1 MYQALYRKYR
11 SKTFDEIVGQDQV
24 INSIKY
30 QVKNSTVSHA
40 YIFSGTRGTGKTSTA
55 KILARAVNCEHPIDG
70 NPCNECETCKSILRG
85 TNLDVVEM
93 DAASNNGVDDIRDLR
108 EKAFYPPSTSK
119 YKVYIID
126 EVHMLSKGAFNAL
139 LKILEEP
146 PKHLIFILATTEIER
161 VPQTILSRT
170 QRYSFKRI
178 SVDTISKNISEII
191 SKEGRS
197 IDEAGIDLIAQ
208 MADGSM
214 RDAVSLLD
222 RVVAVNDK
230 QISYDRIIEV
240 LGVTTE
246 DTLFELATS
255 ILNSDASSI
264 IMSVANLADDGKD
277 MIVLIDGIVSFF
289 RNILIAK
296 NLSDPRKIIRV
307 KDMERYTAIA
317 QAFSNSEILNIIK
330 ILSETKARSR
340 YITNKRTMLE
350 AALLEIVS
358 YRQDDILNRVENIES
373 MLSSANLKD
382 LKPPKRENFDFKL
395 DKKSDNKEVSK
406 ISSEDEIK
414 PSKVKASED
423 SHTDASKNI
432 SNEVSREDYKD
443 NNEAD
448 NADGAVEEFTHETEI
463 EVEVQ
468 GTYTD
473 ENLTEEIENTEEKEE
488 NQENQ
493 EMYYTENELQGIFNR
508 AIQILKERSE
518 RIISGMLVMGRLD
531 SFEDNIATIA
541 FEEQGRSFY
550 QTLNNSE
557 TIEKIESVLKELTND
572 NISVKFVVKSNSDI
586 DSIKNRIGNLFGED
600 SIK

>member
-11 SKTFDEIVGQDQV
+11 SRTFDEVVGQDQV

-93 DAASNNGVDDIRDLR
+93 DAASTNGEDDIRDLR
-108 EKAFYPPSTSK
+108 EKAYYPPSTSK

-170 QRYSFKRI
+170 QRYTFKRI
-178 SVDTISKNISEII
+178 SIDTISKNISEILA
-191 SKEGRS
+191 KEGKT

-222 RVVAVNDK
+222 RVVAINDNN
-230 QISYDRIIEV
+230 ISYDKIIEV

-277 MIVLIDGIVSFF
+277 MMVLIDGIVSFF

-296 NLSDPRKIIRV
+296 NLNDPRKIIRV
-307 KDMERYTAIA
+307 RDMDKYVAIA
-317 QAFSNSEILNIIK
+317 NAFSNSEILNIIK

-350 AALLEIVS
+350 AALLEIVAS
-358 YRQDDILNRVENIES
+358 KQDDILNRVENLER
-373 MLSSANLKD
+373 MLSSGD
-382 LKPPKRENFDFKL
+382 LSGIKAPKREKFEFNFA
-395 DKKSDNKEVSK
+395 KKENTAAVEKPLAKEVV
-406 ISSEDEIK
+406 SEIIDD
-414 PSKVKASED
+414 KV
-423 SHTDASKNI
+423 
-432 SNEVSREDYKD
+432 SNEAKE
-443 NNEAD
+443 N
-448 NADGAVEEFTHETEI
+448 VEK
-463 EVEVQ
+463 
-468 GTYTD
+468 
-473 ENLTEEIENTEEKEE
+473 EIENDIPKDIPEVPVDDQSDMSAIEKSQEDAAETDINAVETEETMETKADID
-488 NQENQ
+488 
-493 EMYYTENELQGIFNR
+493 YSDNELQGIFNR
-508 AIQILKERSE
+508 AISILKERSE

-531 SFEDNIATIA
+531 SFENNVATIA

-550 QTLNNSE
+550 TTLNNHES
-557 TIEKIESVLKELTND
+557 IEKIESVLKELAND
-572 NISVKFVVKSNSDI
+572 NISVKFVVKSNSNV
-586 DSIKNRIGNLFGED
+586 DSIKDRIENLFGKD

>member
-277 MIVLIDGIVSFF
+277 MMVLIDGIVSFF

-296 NLSDPRKIIRV
+296 NLNDPRKIIRV
-307 KDMERYTAIA
+307 KDMDRYIAIA

-358 YRQDDILNRVENIES
+358 YRQDDILNRVENIER
-373 MLSSANLKD
+373 MLSSGNFKD
-382 LKPPKRENFDFKL
+382 LKPSKREYFDFKI

-406 ISSEDEIK
+406 ISSKDDIK
-414 PSKVKASED
+414 PSEVNAFED
-423 SHTDASKNI
+423 SHTDVPENI

-443 NNEAD
+443 NDEAD
-448 NADGAVEEFTHETEI
+448 NADGAVEEFTREAEI

-493 EMYYTENELQGIFNR
+493 EMYYTESELQGIFNR

-531 SFEDNIATIA
+531 SFDDNIATIA

-572 NISVKFVVKSNSDI
+572 NISVKFMVKSNSDI
-586 DSIKNRIGNLFGED
+586 DSIKNRIENLFGED

>member
-11 SKTFDEIVGQDQV
+11 SRTFDEVVGQDQV

-170 QRYSFKRI
+170 QRYTFKRI
-178 SVDTISKNISEII
+178 SIDTISKNISEILA
-191 SKEGRS
+191 KEGKS

-222 RVVAVNDK
+222 RVVAINDNN
-230 QISYDRIIEV
+230 ISYDKIIEV

-277 MIVLIDGIVSFF
+277 MMVLIDGIVSFF

-296 NLSDPRKIIRV
+296 NLNDPRKIIRV
-307 KDMERYTAIA
+307 RDMDRYVAIA
-317 QAFSNSEILNIIK
+317 NAFSNSEILNIIK

-350 AALLEIVS
+350 AALLEIVAS
-358 YRQDDILNRVENIES
+358 KQDDILNRVENLER
-373 MLSSANLKD
+373 MLSSGDLSGLKA
-382 LKPPKRENFDFKL
+382 PKREKFEFDFSKKENPAVVEKPL
-395 DKKSDNKEVSK
+395 AKDVVSEVTDDKV
-406 ISSEDEIK
+406 
-414 PSKVKASED
+414 
-423 SHTDASKNI
+423 
-432 SNEVSREDYKD
+432 SNEAKE
-443 NNEAD
+443 N
-448 NADGAVEEFTHETEI
+448 VEK
-463 EVEVQ
+463 
-468 GTYTD
+468 
-473 ENLTEEIENTEEKEE
+473 EIENDILKDIPEVPVDDQSDASAIEKSQEDAVGTDINAVETEETMET
-488 NQENQ
+488 NPDID
-493 EMYYTENELQGIFNR
+493 YSDNELQGIFNR
-508 AIQILKERSE
+508 AISILKERSE

-531 SFEDNIATIA
+531 SFENNVATIA

-550 QTLNNSE
+550 TTLNNHES
-557 TIEKIESVLKELTND
+557 IEKIESVLKELTND
-572 NISVKFVVKSNSDI
+572 NISVKFVVKSNSNV
-586 DSIKNRIGNLFGED
+586 DSIKDRIENLFGKD

>member
-11 SKTFDEIVGQDQV
+11 SRTFDEVVGQDQV

-170 QRYSFKRI
+170 QRYTFKRI
-178 SVDTISKNISEII
+178 SIDTISKNISEILA
-191 SKEGRS
+191 KEGKS

-222 RVVAVNDK
+222 RVVAINDNN
-230 QISYDRIIEV
+230 ISYDKIIEV

-277 MIVLIDGIVSFF
+277 MMVLIDGIVSFF

-296 NLSDPRKIIRV
+296 NLNDPRKIIRV
-307 KDMERYTAIA
+307 RDMDRYVAIA
-317 QAFSNSEILNIIK
+317 NAFSNSEILNIIK

-350 AALLEIVS
+350 AALLEIVAS
-358 YRQDDILNRVENIES
+358 KQDDILNRVENLER
-373 MLSSANLKD
+373 MLSSGDLSGLKA
-382 LKPPKRENFDFKL
+382 PKREKFEFNFA
-395 DKKSDNKEVSK
+395 KKENPVAVEKPLAKEVVSEIIDNKV
-406 ISSEDEIK
+406 
-414 PSKVKASED
+414 
-423 SHTDASKNI
+423 
-432 SNEVSREDYKD
+432 SNETKE
-443 NNEAD
+443 N
-448 NADGAVEEFTHETEI
+448 VEK
-463 EVEVQ
+463 
-468 GTYTD
+468 
-473 ENLTEEIENTEEKEE
+473 EIENDIPKDIPEVPVDDQSDMSAIEKSQEDAAETDINAVETEETMETKADID
-488 NQENQ
+488 
-493 EMYYTENELQGIFNR
+493 YSDNELQGIFNR
-508 AIQILKERSE
+508 AISILKERSE

-531 SFEDNIATIA
+531 SFENNVATIA

-550 QTLNNSE
+550 TTLNNHES
-557 TIEKIESVLKELTND
+557 IEKIESVLKELTND
-572 NISVKFVVKSNSDI
+572 NISVKFVVKSNSNV
-586 DSIKNRIGNLFGED
+586 DSIKDRIENLFGKD

>member
-11 SKTFDEIVGQDQV
+11 SRTFDEVVGQDQV

-170 QRYSFKRI
+170 QRYTFKRI
-178 SVDTISKNISEII
+178 SIDTISKNISEILA
-191 SKEGRS
+191 KEGKT

-222 RVVAVNDK
+222 RVVAINDNN
-230 QISYDRIIEV
+230 ISYDKIIEV

-277 MIVLIDGIVSFF
+277 MMVLIDGIVSFF

-296 NLSDPRKIIRV
+296 NLNDPRKIIRV
-307 KDMERYTAIA
+307 RDMDRYVAIA
-317 QAFSNSEILNIIK
+317 NAFSNSEILNIIK

-350 AALLEIVS
+350 AALLEIVAS
-358 YRQDDILNRVENIES
+358 KQDDILNRVENLER
-373 MLSSANLKD
+373 MLSSGDLSGLKA
-382 LKPPKRENFDFKL
+382 PKREKFEFNFA
-395 DKKSDNKEVSK
+395 KKENPVAVEKPLAKEVVSEIIDNKV
-406 ISSEDEIK
+406 
-414 PSKVKASED
+414 
-423 SHTDASKNI
+423 
-432 SNEVSREDYKD
+432 SNETKENVEKEIENDIPKDIPEVPVDDQSDMSAIEKSREDAAETD
-443 NNEAD
+443 IN
-448 NADGAVEEFTHETEI
+448 AVE
-463 EVEVQ
+463 
-468 GTYTD
+468 
-473 ENLTEEIENTEEKEE
+473 TEETMETKADID
-488 NQENQ
+488 
-493 EMYYTENELQGIFNR
+493 YSDNELQGIFNR
-508 AIQILKERSE
+508 AISILKERSQ

-531 SFEDNIATIA
+531 SFENNVATIA

-550 QTLNNSE
+550 TTLNNHES
-557 TIEKIESVLKELTND
+557 IEKIESVLKELTND
-572 NISVKFVVKSNSDI
+572 NISVKFVVKSNSNV
-586 DSIKNRIGNLFGED
+586 DSIKDRIENLFGKD

>member
-11 SKTFDEIVGQDQV
+11 SRTFDEVVGQDQV

-70 NPCNECETCKSILRG
+70 NPCNECEACKSILRG

-170 QRYSFKRI
+170 QRYTFKRI
-178 SVDTISKNISEII
+178 SIDTISKNISEILA
-191 SKEGRS
+191 KEGKS

-222 RVVAVNDK
+222 RVVAINDNN
-230 QISYDRIIEV
+230 ISYDKIIEV

-246 DTLFELATS
+246 DALFELATS

-277 MIVLIDGIVSFF
+277 MMVLIDGIVSFF

-296 NLSDPRKIIRV
+296 NLNDPRKIIRV
-307 KDMERYTAIA
+307 RDMDRYVTIA
-317 QAFSNSEILNIIK
+317 NAFSNSEILNIIK

-350 AALLEIVS
+350 AALLEIVAS
-358 YRQDDILNRVENIES
+358 KQDDILNRVENLERI
-373 MLSSANLKD
+373 LSSGDLSGLKA
-382 LKPPKRENFDFKL
+382 PKKEKFDFNFS
-395 DKKSDNKEVSK
+395 KKENPAAVEKNLAKEVVSAG
-406 ISSEDEIK
+406 ID
-414 PSKVKASED
+414 D
-423 SHTDASKNI
+423 NL
-432 SNEVSREDYKD
+432 SNEVKDDSEKEIKKEIKNDIPKDIPEVPVDDQSDMSAIEKSQEDSVETD
-443 NNEAD
+443 IN
-448 NADGAVEEFTHETEI
+448 AVE
-463 EVEVQ
+463 
-468 GTYTD
+468 
-473 ENLTEEIENTEEKEE
+473 TEETMETKEDID
-488 NQENQ
+488 
-493 EMYYTENELQGIFNR
+493 YSDNELQGIFNR
-508 AIQILKERSE
+508 AISILKERSE

-531 SFEDNIATIA
+531 SFENNVATIA

-550 QTLNNSE
+550 TTLNNHES
-557 TIEKIESVLKELTND
+557 IEKIESVLKELTND
-572 NISVKFVVKSNSDI
+572 NISVKFVVKSNSDV
-586 DSIKNRIGNLFGED
+586 DSIKDRIENLFGKD

>member
-11 SKTFDEIVGQDQV
+11 SRTFDEVVGQDQV

-170 QRYSFKRI
+170 QRYTFKRI
-178 SVDTISKNISEII
+178 SIDTISKNISEILA
-191 SKEGRS
+191 KEGKS

-222 RVVAVNDK
+222 RVVAINDNN
-230 QISYDRIIEV
+230 ISYDKIIEV

-264 IMSVANLADDGKD
+264 IMSVANLTDDGKD
-277 MIVLIDGIVSFF
+277 MMVLIDGIVSFF

-296 NLSDPRKIIRV
+296 NLNDPRKIIRV
-307 KDMERYTAIA
+307 RDMDRYVAIA
-317 QAFSNSEILNIIK
+317 NAFSNSEILNIIK

-350 AALLEIVS
+350 AALLEIVAS
-358 YRQDDILNRVENIES
+358 KQDDFLNRVENLER
-373 MLSSANLKD
+373 MLSSGDLSGLKA
-382 LKPPKRENFDFKL
+382 PKREKFEFNFS
-395 DKKSDNKEVSK
+395 KKENPATVEKPLAKEVVSEIIDNKVSNDTK
-406 ISSEDEIK
+406 E
-414 PSKVKASED
+414 
-423 SHTDASKNI
+423 N
-432 SNEVSREDYKD
+432 
-443 NNEAD
+443 
-448 NADGAVEEFTHETEI
+448 VEK
-463 EVEVQ
+463 
-468 GTYTD
+468 
-473 ENLTEEIENTEEKEE
+473 EIENDITKDIPEVPVDDQSDMNTIEKSQEDVVETDLNVVETEETMETKADID
-488 NQENQ
+488 
-493 EMYYTENELQGIFNR
+493 YSDNELQGIFNR
-508 AIQILKERSE
+508 AISILKERSE

-531 SFEDNIATIA
+531 SFENNVATIA

-550 QTLNNSE
+550 TTLNNHES
-557 TIEKIESVLKELTND
+557 IEKIESVLKELTND
-572 NISVKFVVKSNSDI
+572 NISVKFVVKSNSNV
-586 DSIKNRIGNLFGED
+586 DSIKDRIENLFGKD

>member
-11 SKTFDEIVGQDQV
+11 SRTFDEVVGQDQV

-170 QRYSFKRI
+170 QRYTFKRI
-178 SVDTISKNISEII
+178 SIDTISKNISEILA
-191 SKEGRS
+191 KEGKT

-222 RVVAVNDK
+222 RVVAINDNN
-230 QISYDRIIEV
+230 ISYDKIIEV

-277 MIVLIDGIVSFF
+277 MMVLIDGIVSFF

-296 NLSDPRKIIRV
+296 NLNDPRKIIRV
-307 KDMERYTAIA
+307 RDMDRYVAIA
-317 QAFSNSEILNIIK
+317 NAFSNSEILNIIK

-350 AALLEIVS
+350 AALLEIVAS
-358 YRQDDILNRVENIES
+358 KQDDILNRVENLER
-373 MLSSANLKD
+373 MLSSGD
-382 LKPPKRENFDFKL
+382 LSGIKAPKREKFEFNFA
-395 DKKSDNKEVSK
+395 KKENPTAVEKPLAKEVVSEIIDNKVSNDTK
-406 ISSEDEIK
+406 E
-414 PSKVKASED
+414 
-423 SHTDASKNI
+423 N
-432 SNEVSREDYKD
+432 
-443 NNEAD
+443 
-448 NADGAVEEFTHETEI
+448 VEK
-463 EVEVQ
+463 
-468 GTYTD
+468 
-473 ENLTEEIENTEEKEE
+473 EIENDIPKDIPEVPVDDQSDMSAIEKSQEDAAETDINAVETEETMETKADID
-488 NQENQ
+488 
-493 EMYYTENELQGIFNR
+493 YSDNELQGIFNR
-508 AIQILKERSE
+508 AISILKERSE

-531 SFEDNIATIA
+531 SFENNVATIA

-550 QTLNNSE
+550 TTLNNHES
-557 TIEKIESVLKELTND
+557 IEKIESVLKELTND
-572 NISVKFVVKSNSDI
+572 NISVKFVVKSNSNV
-586 DSIKNRIGNLFGED
+586 DSIKDRIENLFGKD

>member
-11 SKTFDEIVGQDQV
+11 SRTFDEVVGQDQV

-170 QRYSFKRI
+170 QRYTFKRI
-178 SVDTISKNISEII
+178 SIDTISKNISEILA
-191 SKEGRS
+191 KEGKS

-222 RVVAVNDK
+222 RVVAINDNN
-230 QISYDRIIEV
+230 ISYDKIIEV

-277 MIVLIDGIVSFF
+277 MMVLIDGIVSFF

-296 NLSDPRKIIRV
+296 NLNDPRKIIRV
-307 KDMERYTAIA
+307 RDMDRYVAIA
-317 QAFSNSEILNIIK
+317 NAFSNSEILNIIK

-350 AALLEIVS
+350 AALLEIVAS
-358 YRQDDILNRVENIES
+358 KQDDILNRVENLER
-373 MLSSANLKD
+373 MLSSGDLSGLKA
-382 LKPPKRENFDFKL
+382 PKREKFEYNFS
-395 DKKSDNKEVSK
+395 KKENPAAVEKPLAKEVV
-406 ISSEDEIK
+406 SEIIDD
-414 PSKVKASED
+414 KV
-423 SHTDASKNI
+423 
-432 SNEVSREDYKD
+432 SNEAKE
-443 NNEAD
+443 N
-448 NADGAVEEFTHETEI
+448 VEK
-463 EVEVQ
+463 
-468 GTYTD
+468 
-473 ENLTEEIENTEEKEE
+473 EIENDIPKDIPEVPVDDQSDMNTIKKSQEDAVETDINAVETEETVETKADID
-488 NQENQ
+488 
-493 EMYYTENELQGIFNR
+493 YSDNELQGIFNR
-508 AIQILKERSE
+508 AISILKERSE

-531 SFEDNIATIA
+531 SFENNVATIA

-550 QTLNNSE
+550 TTLNNHES
-557 TIEKIESVLKELTND
+557 IEKIESVLKELTND
-572 NISVKFVVKSNSDI
+572 NISVKFVVKSNSNV
-586 DSIKNRIGNLFGED
+586 DSIKDRIENLFGKD

>member
-11 SKTFDEIVGQDQV
+11 SRTFDEVVGQDQV

-108 EKAFYPPSTSK
+108 EKAYYPPSTSK

-170 QRYSFKRI
+170 QRYTFKRI
-178 SVDTISKNISEII
+178 SIDTISKNISEILA
-191 SKEGRS
+191 KEGKT

-222 RVVAVNDK
+222 RVVAINDNT
-230 QISYDRIIEV
+230 ISYDKIIEV

-277 MIVLIDGIVSFF
+277 MMVLIDGIVSFF

-296 NLSDPRKIIRV
+296 NLNDPRKIIRV
-307 KDMERYTAIA
+307 RDMDRYVAIA
-317 QAFSNSEILNIIK
+317 NAFSNSEILNIIK

-350 AALLEIVS
+350 AALLEIVAS
-358 YRQDDILNRVENIES
+358 KQDDILNRVENLER
-373 MLSSANLKD
+373 MLSSGDLSGLKA
-382 LKPPKRENFDFKL
+382 PKREKFKFNFAEKENPATVEKPL
-395 DKKSDNKEVSK
+395 AKEVV
-406 ISSEDEIK
+406 SEIIDD
-414 PSKVKASED
+414 KV
-423 SHTDASKNI
+423 
-432 SNEVSREDYKD
+432 SNEAKD
-443 NNEAD
+443 D
-448 NADGAVEEFTHETEI
+448 VKK
-463 EVEVQ
+463 
-468 GTYTD
+468 
-473 ENLTEEIENTEEKEE
+473 EIENDIPKDIPEVPLDDQSDMSAIEKSQEDAAETDINAVETEETMETKADID
-488 NQENQ
+488 
-493 EMYYTENELQGIFNR
+493 YSDNELQGIFNR
-508 AIQILKERSE
+508 AISILKERSE

-531 SFEDNIATIA
+531 SFENNVATIA

-550 QTLNNSE
+550 TTLNNHES
-557 TIEKIESVLKELTND
+557 IEKIESVLKELTND
-572 NISVKFVVKSNSDI
+572 NISVKFVVKSNSNV
-586 DSIKNRIGNLFGED
+586 DSIKDRIENLFGKD

>member
-178 SVDTISKNISEII
+178 SVDTISKNISEIL

-277 MIVLIDGIVSFF
+277 MMVLIDGIVSFF

-317 QAFSNSEILNIIK
+317 KAFSNSEILNIIK

-350 AALLEIVS
+350 AALLEIVA
-358 YRQDDILNRVENIES
+358 YRQDDILNRVENIER
-373 MLSSANLKD
+373 MLSSGNFKD
-382 LKPPKRENFDFKL
+382 LKPPKRENFDFKI
-395 DKKSDNKEVSK
+395 DKKSDNKEVFKNSSK
-406 ISSEDEIK
+406 DDIK

-423 SHTDASKNI
+423 SHTDASENI

-443 NNEAD
+443 NNGAD
-448 NADGAVEEFTHETEI
+448 NADGAVEEFTREAEI

-468 GTYTD
+468 GIETD
-473 ENLTEEIENTEEKEE
+473 ENSTNGIENKEEIEE
-488 NQENQ
+488 NQEID
-493 EMYYTENELQGIFNR
+493 YTESELQGIFNR

-586 DSIKNRIGNLFGED
+586 DSIKDRIGNLFGKD

>member
-11 SKTFDEIVGQDQV
+11 SRTFDEVVGQDQV

-170 QRYSFKRI
+170 QRYTFKRI
-178 SVDTISKNISEII
+178 SIDTISKNISEILA
-191 SKEGRS
+191 KEGKS

-222 RVVAVNDK
+222 RVVAINDNN
-230 QISYDRIIEV
+230 ISYDKIIEV

-277 MIVLIDGIVSFF
+277 MMVLIDGIVSFF

-296 NLSDPRKIIRV
+296 NLNDPRKIIRV
-307 KDMERYTAIA
+307 RDMDRYVAIA
-317 QAFSNSEILNIIK
+317 NAFSNSEILNIIK

-350 AALLEIVS
+350 AALLEIVAS
-358 YRQDDILNRVENIES
+358 RQDDILNRVENLER
-373 MLSSANLKD
+373 MLSSGDFSGLKAH
-382 LKPPKRENFDFKL
+382 KREKYEFNFSKNENPATVEKPL
-395 DKKSDNKEVSK
+395 AKEVV
-406 ISSEDEIK
+406 SEIIDD
-414 PSKVKASED
+414 KV
-423 SHTDASKNI
+423 
-432 SNEVSREDYKD
+432 SNETKE
-443 NNEAD
+443 N
-448 NADGAVEEFTHETEI
+448 VEK
-463 EVEVQ
+463 
-468 GTYTD
+468 
-473 ENLTEEIENTEEKEE
+473 EIENDIPKDIPEVPADDQSDMSAIEKSQEDAVEASVLAEADGIGNEETEETKRDID
-488 NQENQ
+488 
-493 EMYYTENELQGIFNR
+493 YSDNELQGIFNR
-508 AIQILKERSE
+508 AISILKERSE

-531 SFEDNIATIA
+531 SFENNVATIA

-550 QTLNNSE
+550 TTLNNHES
-557 TIEKIESVLKELTND
+557 IEKIESVLKELTND
-572 NISVKFVVKSNSDI
+572 NISVKFVVKSNSNV
-586 DSIKNRIGNLFGED
+586 DSIKDRIENLFGKD

>member
-11 SKTFDEIVGQDQV
+11 SRTFDEVVGQDQV

-170 QRYSFKRI
+170 QRYTFKRI
-178 SVDTISKNISEII
+178 SIDTISKNISGILA
-191 SKEGRS
+191 KEGKS

-222 RVVAVNDK
+222 RVVAIKDNN
-230 QISYDRIIEV
+230 ISYDKIIEV

-277 MIVLIDGIVSFF
+277 MMVLIDGIVSFF

-296 NLSDPRKIIRV
+296 NLNDPRKIIRV
-307 KDMERYTAIA
+307 RDMDRYVAIA
-317 QAFSNSEILNIIK
+317 NAFSNSEILNIIK

-350 AALLEIVS
+350 AALLEIVAS
-358 YRQDDILNRVENIES
+358 KQDDILNRVENLER
-373 MLSSANLKD
+373 MLSSGDLSGLKA
-382 LKPPKRENFDFKL
+382 PKREKFEFNFA
-395 DKKSDNKEVSK
+395 KKENPVAVEKPLAKEVV
-406 ISSEDEIK
+406 SEVTDD
-414 PSKVKASED
+414 KV
-423 SHTDASKNI
+423 
-432 SNEVSREDYKD
+432 SNEAKE
-443 NNEAD
+443 N
-448 NADGAVEEFTHETEI
+448 VEK
-463 EVEVQ
+463 
-468 GTYTD
+468 
-473 ENLTEEIENTEEKEE
+473 EIENDITKDIPEVPVDDQSDMSAIEKS
-488 NQENQ
+488 QEDAVETDLNVV
-493 EMYYTENELQGIFNR
+493 ETGETMETKADIDYSDNELQGIFNR
-508 AIQILKERSE
+508 AISILKERSE

-531 SFEDNIATIA
+531 SFENNVATIA

-550 QTLNNSE
+550 TTLNNHES
-557 TIEKIESVLKELTND
+557 IEKIESVLKELTND
-572 NISVKFVVKSNSDI
+572 NISVKFVVKSNSNV
-586 DSIKNRIGNLFGED
+586 DSIKDRIENLFGKD

>member
-11 SKTFDEIVGQDQV
+11 SRTFDEVVGQDQV

-170 QRYSFKRI
+170 QRYTFKRI
-178 SVDTISKNISEII
+178 SIDTISKNISEILA
-191 SKEGRS
+191 KEGKS

-222 RVVAVNDK
+222 RVVAINDNN
-230 QISYDRIIEV
+230 ISYDKIIEV

-277 MIVLIDGIVSFF
+277 MMVLIDGIVSFF

-296 NLSDPRKIIRV
+296 NLNDPRKIIRV
-307 KDMERYTAIA
+307 RDMDRYVAIA
-317 QAFSNSEILNIIK
+317 NAFSNSEILNIIK

-350 AALLEIVS
+350 AALLEIVAS
-358 YRQDDILNRVENIES
+358 KQDDILNRVENLER
-373 MLSSANLKD
+373 MLSSGDLSGLKA
-382 LKPPKRENFDFKL
+382 PKREKFEFNFA
-395 DKKSDNKEVSK
+395 KKENPVAVEKPLAKEVVSEIIDNKV
-406 ISSEDEIK
+406 
-414 PSKVKASED
+414 
-423 SHTDASKNI
+423 
-432 SNEVSREDYKD
+432 SNETKE
-443 NNEAD
+443 N
-448 NADGAVEEFTHETEI
+448 VEK
-463 EVEVQ
+463 
-468 GTYTD
+468 
-473 ENLTEEIENTEEKEE
+473 EIENDIPKDIPEVPVDDQSDMSAIEKSQEDAAETDINAVETEETMETKADID
-488 NQENQ
+488 
-493 EMYYTENELQGIFNR
+493 YSDNELQGIFNR
-508 AIQILKERSE
+508 AISILKERSE

-531 SFEDNIATIA
+531 SFENNVATIA

-550 QTLNNSE
+550 TTLNNHES
-557 TIEKIESVLKELTND
+557 IEKIESVLKELTND
-572 NISVKFVVKSNSDI
+572 NISVKFVVKSNSNVDAI
-586 DSIKNRIGNLFGED
+586 KDRIENLFGKDSIK
-600 SIK
+600 

>member
-11 SKTFDEIVGQDQV
+11 SRTFDEVVGQDQV

-170 QRYSFKRI
+170 QRYTFKRI
-178 SVDTISKNISEII
+178 SIDTISKNISEILA
-191 SKEGRS
+191 KEGKT

-222 RVVAVNDK
+222 RVVAINDNN
-230 QISYDRIIEV
+230 ISYDKIIEV

-277 MIVLIDGIVSFF
+277 MMVLIDGIVSFF

-296 NLSDPRKIIRV
+296 NLNDPRKIIRV
-307 KDMERYTAIA
+307 RDMDRYVAIA
-317 QAFSNSEILNIIK
+317 NAFSNSEILNIIK

-350 AALLEIVS
+350 AALLEIVAS
-358 YRQDDILNRVENIES
+358 KQDDILNRVENLER
-373 MLSSANLKD
+373 MLSSGDFSGLKA
-382 LKPPKRENFDFKL
+382 PKREKFEFNFAKRENPAVVEKPL
-395 DKKSDNKEVSK
+395 AKEVVSADVDDK
-406 ISSEDEIK
+406 ISKE
-414 PSKVKASED
+414 VK
-423 SHTDASKNI
+423 
-432 SNEVSREDYKD
+432 
-443 NNEAD
+443 
-448 NADGAVEEFTHETEI
+448 I
-463 EVEVQ
+463 EVEK
-468 GTYTD
+468 
-473 ENLTEEIENTEEKEE
+473 EIENNIPKDIPEAFVDDQSDMNTIEKSQEDEVETEETMETKADID
-488 NQENQ
+488 
-493 EMYYTENELQGIFNR
+493 YSDNELQGIFNR
-508 AIQILKERSE
+508 AISILKERSE

-531 SFEDNIATIA
+531 SFENNVATIA

-550 QTLNNSE
+550 TTLNNHES
-557 TIEKIESVLKELTND
+557 IEKIESVLKELTND
-572 NISVKFVVKSNSDI
+572 NISVKFVVKSNSNV
-586 DSIKNRIGNLFGED
+586 DSIKDRIENLFGKD

>member
-178 SVDTISKNISEII
+178 SIDTISKNISEIL

-197 IDEAGIDLIAQ
+197 IDEAGIDLITQ

-222 RVVAVNDK
+222 RVVAVNEK
-230 QISYDRIIEV
+230 EISYDRIIEV

-277 MIVLIDGIVSFF
+277 MMVLIDGIVSFF

-307 KDMERYTAIA
+307 KDMERYTTISK
-317 QAFSNSEILNIIK
+317 AFSNSEILNIIK

-358 YRQDDILNRVENIES
+358 YRQDDILNRVENIER
-373 MLSSANLKD
+373 MLSSGNFKD
-382 LKPPKRENFDFKL
+382 LKPLKREYFDFKI

-406 ISSEDEIK
+406 ISSKDDIK
-414 PSKVKASED
+414 PSEVNAFED
-423 SHTDASKNI
+423 SHTDVSENI

-448 NADGAVEEFTHETEI
+448 NADGAVEEFTREAEN

-468 GTYTD
+468 GIETD
-473 ENLTEEIENTEEKEE
+473 ENSTNGIENKEEIEE
-488 NQENQ
+488 NQEID
-493 EMYYTENELQGIFNR
+493 YTESELQGIFNR

-531 SFEDNIATIA
+531 SFDDNIATIA

-572 NISVKFVVKSNSDI
+572 NISVKFMVKSNSDI
-586 DSIKNRIGNLFGED
+586 DSIKDRIGNLFGED

>member
-11 SKTFDEIVGQDQV
+11 SRTFDEVVGQDQV

-108 EKAFYPPSTSK
+108 EKAYYPPSTSK

-170 QRYSFKRI
+170 QRYTFKRI
-178 SVDTISKNISEII
+178 SIDTISKNISEILA
-191 SKEGRS
+191 KEGKS

-222 RVVAVNDK
+222 RVVAINDNN
-230 QISYDRIIEV
+230 ISYDKIIEV

-277 MIVLIDGIVSFF
+277 MMVLIDGIVSFF

-296 NLSDPRKIIRV
+296 NLNDPRKIIRV
-307 KDMERYTAIA
+307 RDMDRYVAIA
-317 QAFSNSEILNIIK
+317 NAFSNSEILNIIK

-350 AALLEIVS
+350 AALLEIVAS
-358 YRQDDILNRVENIES
+358 KQDDILNRVENLER
-373 MLSSANLKD
+373 MLSSGD
-382 LKPPKRENFDFKL
+382 LSGIKAPKREKFEFNFSKKENLAAVEKPLANEVISEVTD
-395 DKKSDNKEVSK
+395 DKV
-406 ISSEDEIK
+406 
-414 PSKVKASED
+414 
-423 SHTDASKNI
+423 
-432 SNEVSREDYKD
+432 SNEAKE
-443 NNEAD
+443 N
-448 NADGAVEEFTHETEI
+448 VEK
-463 EVEVQ
+463 
-468 GTYTD
+468 
-473 ENLTEEIENTEEKEE
+473 EIENDITKDIPEVPVDDQSDMNTIEKSQEDAVETDLNVVETEETMETKADID
-488 NQENQ
+488 
-493 EMYYTENELQGIFNR
+493 YSDNELQGIFNR
-508 AIQILKERSE
+508 AISILKERSE

-531 SFEDNIATIA
+531 SFENNVATIA

-550 QTLNNSE
+550 TTLNNHES
-557 TIEKIESVLKELTND
+557 IEKIESVLKELTND
-572 NISVKFVVKSNSDI
+572 NISVKFVVKSNSNV
-586 DSIKNRIGNLFGED
+586 DSIKDRIENLFGKD

>member
-55 KILARAVNCEHPIDG
+55 KILARAVNCEHPVDG

-277 MIVLIDGIVSFF
+277 MMVLIDGIVSFF

-317 QAFSNSEILNIIK
+317 KAFSNSEILNIIK

-350 AALLEIVS
+350 AALLEIVA
-358 YRQDDILNRVENIES
+358 YRQDDILNRVENIER
-373 MLSSANLKD
+373 MLSSGNFKD
-382 LKPPKRENFDFKL
+382 LKPPKREYFDFKI

-406 ISSEDEIK
+406 ISSKDEIK

-423 SHTDASKNI
+423 SHTDASETT
-432 SNEVSREDYKD
+432 SNEVTRDDYKD

-448 NADGAVEEFTHETEI
+448 NVDGAVENFDNEVEI
-463 EVEVQ
+463 EAEAQ
-468 GTYTD
+468 GIDTD
-473 ENLTEEIENTEEKEE
+473 ENLTEEVENTEEKEE
-488 NQENQ
+488 IEENQ
-493 EMYYTENELQGIFNR
+493 EIDYTESELQGVFNR

>member
-55 KILARAVNCEHPIDG
+55 KILARAVNCEHPVDG

-277 MIVLIDGIVSFF
+277 MMVLIDGIVSFF

-296 NLSDPRKIIRV
+296 NLNDPRKIIRV

-317 QAFSNSEILNIIK
+317 EAFSNSEILNIIK

-358 YRQDDILNRVENIES
+358 YRQDDILNRVENIER
-373 MLSSANLKD
+373 MLSSGNLKD
-382 LKPPKRENFDFKL
+382 LKPLKREYFDFKI
-395 DKKSDNKEVSK
+395 DKKSDNKEVFKNSSK
-406 ISSEDEIK
+406 DDIK

-423 SHTDASKNI
+423 SHADASENI

-443 NNEAD
+443 NNGAD

-463 EVEVQ
+463 EVEAQ
-468 GTYTD
+468 GIDTD
-473 ENLTEEIENTEEKEE
+473 ENLTEEVENTEEIEE
-488 NQENQ
+488 NQDNQ
-493 EMYYTENELQGIFNR
+493 EIDYTENELQGIFNR

-531 SFEDNIATIA
+531 SFDDNIATIA

-586 DSIKNRIGNLFGED
+586 DSIKDRIGNLFGED

>member
-11 SKTFDEIVGQDQV
+11 SRTFDEVVGQDQV

-170 QRYSFKRI
+170 QRYTFKRI
-178 SVDTISKNISEII
+178 SIDTISKNISEILA
-191 SKEGRS
+191 KEGKS

-222 RVVAVNDK
+222 RVVAINDNN
-230 QISYDRIIEV
+230 ISYDKIIEV

-277 MIVLIDGIVSFF
+277 MMVLIDGIVSFF

-307 KDMERYTAIA
+307 RDMDRYVAIA
-317 QAFSNSEILNIIK
+317 NAFSNSEILNIIK

-350 AALLEIVS
+350 AALLEIVAS
-358 YRQDDILNRVENIES
+358 KQDDILNRVENLER
-373 MLSSANLKD
+373 MLSSGDLSGLKA
-382 LKPPKRENFDFKL
+382 PKREKFEFNFA
-395 DKKSDNKEVSK
+395 KKENPVAVEKPLAKEVVSEIIDNKV
-406 ISSEDEIK
+406 
-414 PSKVKASED
+414 
-423 SHTDASKNI
+423 
-432 SNEVSREDYKD
+432 SNETKE
-443 NNEAD
+443 N
-448 NADGAVEEFTHETEI
+448 VEK
-463 EVEVQ
+463 
-468 GTYTD
+468 
-473 ENLTEEIENTEEKEE
+473 EIENDIPKDIPEVPVDDQSDMSAIEKSQEDAAETDINAVETEETMETKADID
-488 NQENQ
+488 
-493 EMYYTENELQGIFNR
+493 YSDNELQGIFNR
-508 AIQILKERSE
+508 AISILKERSE

-531 SFEDNIATIA
+531 SFENNVATIA

-550 QTLNNSE
+550 TTLNNHES
-557 TIEKIESVLKELTND
+557 IEKIESVLKELTND
-572 NISVKFVVKSNSDI
+572 NISVKFVVKSNSNV
-586 DSIKNRIGNLFGED
+586 DSIKDRIENLFGKD

>member
-11 SKTFDEIVGQDQV
+11 SRTFDEVVGQDQV

-55 KILARAVNCEHPIDG
+55 KILARAVNCEHPING

-170 QRYSFKRI
+170 QRYTFKRI
-178 SVDTISKNISEII
+178 SIDTISKNISEILA
-191 SKEGRS
+191 KEGKT

-222 RVVAVNDK
+222 RVVAINDNN
-230 QISYDRIIEV
+230 ISYDKIIEV

-277 MIVLIDGIVSFF
+277 MMVLIDGIVSFF

-296 NLSDPRKIIRV
+296 NLNDPRKIIRV
-307 KDMERYTAIA
+307 RDMDRYVAIA
-317 QAFSNSEILNIIK
+317 NAFSNSEILNIIK

-350 AALLEIVS
+350 ASLLEIVAS
-358 YRQDDILNRVENIES
+358 KQDDILNRVENLEK
-373 MLSSANLKD
+373 MLSSGDLSGLKA
-382 LKPPKRENFDFKL
+382 PKREKFEFNFA
-395 DKKSDNKEVSK
+395 KKENPAVVEKPLAKEVV
-406 ISSEDEIK
+406 SEIIDD
-414 PSKVKASED
+414 KV
-423 SHTDASKNI
+423 
-432 SNEVSREDYKD
+432 SNEAKE
-443 NNEAD
+443 N
-448 NADGAVEEFTHETEI
+448 VEK
-463 EVEVQ
+463 
-468 GTYTD
+468 
-473 ENLTEEIENTEEKEE
+473 EIENDIPKDIPEVPVDDQSDMNAIEKSQEDAVETDINAVETEETMETKADID
-488 NQENQ
+488 
-493 EMYYTENELQGIFNR
+493 YSDNELQGIFNR
-508 AIQILKERSE
+508 AISILKERSE

-531 SFEDNIATIA
+531 SFENNVATIA

-550 QTLNNSE
+550 TTLNNHES
-557 TIEKIESVLKELTND
+557 IEKIESVLKELTND
-572 NISVKFVVKSNSDI
+572 NISVKFVVKSNSNV
-586 DSIKNRIGNLFGED
+586 DSIKDRIENLFGKD

>member
-11 SKTFDEIVGQDQV
+11 SRTFDEVVGQDQV

-170 QRYSFKRI
+170 QRYTFKRI
-178 SVDTISKNISEII
+178 SIDTISKNISGILA
-191 SKEGRS
+191 KEGKS

-222 RVVAVNDK
+222 RVVAINDNN
-230 QISYDRIIEV
+230 ISYDKIIEV

-277 MIVLIDGIVSFF
+277 MMVLIDGIVSFF

-296 NLSDPRKIIRV
+296 NLNDPRKIIRV
-307 KDMERYTAIA
+307 RDMDRYVAIA
-317 QAFSNSEILNIIK
+317 NAFSNSEILNIIK

-350 AALLEIVS
+350 AALLEIVAS
-358 YRQDDILNRVENIES
+358 KQDDILNRVENLER
-373 MLSSANLKD
+373 MLSSGDLSGLKV
-382 LKPPKRENFDFKL
+382 PKREKFEFNFA
-395 DKKSDNKEVSK
+395 KKENPAAVEKPLAKEVV
-406 ISSEDEIK
+406 SEIIDD
-414 PSKVKASED
+414 KV
-423 SHTDASKNI
+423 
-432 SNEVSREDYKD
+432 SNEAKE
-443 NNEAD
+443 N
-448 NADGAVEEFTHETEI
+448 VEK
-463 EVEVQ
+463 
-468 GTYTD
+468 
-473 ENLTEEIENTEEKEE
+473 EIENKIPKDIPEVPVDDQSDMNTIEKSQEDAAETDINAVETEETMETKADID
-488 NQENQ
+488 
-493 EMYYTENELQGIFNR
+493 YSDNELQGIFNR
-508 AIQILKERSE
+508 AISILKERSE

-531 SFEDNIATIA
+531 SFENNVATIA

-550 QTLNNSE
+550 TTLNNHES
-557 TIEKIESVLKELTND
+557 IEKIESVLKELTND
-572 NISVKFVVKSNSDI
+572 NISVKFVVKSNSNV
-586 DSIKNRIGNLFGED
+586 DSIKDRIENLFGKD
-600 SIK
+600 SII

>member
-11 SKTFDEIVGQDQV
+11 SRTFDEVVGQDQV

-170 QRYSFKRI
+170 QRYTFKRI
-178 SVDTISKNISEII
+178 SIDTIAKNISEILA
-191 SKEGRS
+191 KEGKT

-222 RVVAVNDK
+222 RVVAINDNN
-230 QISYDRIIEV
+230 ISYDKIIEV

-277 MIVLIDGIVSFF
+277 MMVLIDGIVSFF

-296 NLSDPRKIIRV
+296 NLNDPRKIIRV
-307 KDMERYTAIA
+307 RDMDRYVAIA
-317 QAFSNSEILNIIK
+317 NAFSNSEILNIIK

-350 AALLEIVS
+350 AALLEIVAS
-358 YRQDDILNRVENIES
+358 KQDDILNRVENLER
-373 MLSSANLKD
+373 MLSSGD
-382 LKPPKRENFDFKL
+382 LSGIKAPKREKFEFNFAKKENLAAVEKPLAKDIVSEVTD
-395 DKKSDNKEVSK
+395 DKV
-406 ISSEDEIK
+406 
-414 PSKVKASED
+414 
-423 SHTDASKNI
+423 
-432 SNEVSREDYKD
+432 SNEVKE
-443 NNEAD
+443 N
-448 NADGAVEEFTHETEI
+448 VEK
-463 EVEVQ
+463 
-468 GTYTD
+468 
-473 ENLTEEIENTEEKEE
+473 EIENDIPKDIPEVPVDDQSDMNTIEKSKEDAVETDINEVETEETKADID
-488 NQENQ
+488 
-493 EMYYTENELQGIFNR
+493 YSDNELQGIFNR
-508 AIQILKERSE
+508 AISILKERSE

-531 SFEDNIATIA
+531 SFENNVATIA

-550 QTLNNSE
+550 TTLNNHES
-557 TIEKIESVLKELTND
+557 IEKIESVLKELTND
-572 NISVKFVVKSNSDI
+572 NISVKFVVKSNSNV
-586 DSIKNRIGNLFGED
+586 DSIKDRIENLFGKD

>member
-222 RVVAVNDK
+222 RIVAVNDK

-277 MIVLIDGIVSFF
+277 MMVLIDGIVSFF

-307 KDMERYTAIA
+307 KDMERYIAIA
-317 QAFSNSEILNIIK
+317 KAFSNSEILNIIK

-350 AALLEIVS
+350 AALLEIVA
-358 YRQDDILNRVENIES
+358 YRQDDILNRVENLER
-373 MLSSANLKD
+373 MLSSGNFKD
-382 LKPPKRENFDFKL
+382 LKPPKRENFEFKI
-395 DKKSDNKEVSK
+395 DKKSDNKEFSK
-406 ISSEDEIK
+406 ISSKDEIK
-414 PSKVKASED
+414 PSKVKASEA
-423 SHTDASKNI
+423 TRPDASETI
-432 SNEVSREDYKD
+432 SNEVSKEDYKD

-448 NADGAVEEFTHETEI
+448 NAYGAVEDFTCEAEI
-463 EVEVQ
+463 EVEAQ
-468 GTYTD
+468 GNYTD
-473 ENLTEEIENTEEKEE
+473 ENLTEEVENTEEIEE
-488 NQENQ
+488 NQDNQ
-493 EMYYTENELQGIFNR
+493 EIDYTENELQGIFNR

-557 TIEKIESVLKELTND
+557 TIEKIETVLKELTND

-586 DSIKNRIGNLFGED
+586 DSIKDRIGNLFGED

>member
-11 SKTFDEIVGQDQV
+11 SRTFDEVVGQDQV

-170 QRYSFKRI
+170 QRYTFKRI
-178 SVDTISKNISEII
+178 SIDTISKNISEILA
-191 SKEGRS
+191 KEGKS

-222 RVVAVNDK
+222 RVVAINDNN
-230 QISYDRIIEV
+230 ISYDKIIEV

-277 MIVLIDGIVSFF
+277 MMVLIDGIVSFF

-296 NLSDPRKIIRV
+296 NLNDPRKIIRV
-307 KDMERYTAIA
+307 RDMDRYVAIA
-317 QAFSNSEILNIIK
+317 NAFSNSEILNIIK

-350 AALLEIVS
+350 AALLEIVAS
-358 YRQDDILNRVENIES
+358 KQDDILNRVENLER
-373 MLSSANLKD
+373 MLSSGDLSGLKAPKKEKFEFNFSKKENPAVVE
-382 LKPPKRENFDFKL
+382 KPLAKDVVSEIID
-395 DKKSDNKEVSK
+395 DKV
-406 ISSEDEIK
+406 
-414 PSKVKASED
+414 
-423 SHTDASKNI
+423 
-432 SNEVSREDYKD
+432 SNEAKE
-443 NNEAD
+443 N
-448 NADGAVEEFTHETEI
+448 VEK
-463 EVEVQ
+463 
-468 GTYTD
+468 
-473 ENLTEEIENTEEKEE
+473 EIENDIPKDIPEVPVDDHSDMSAIEKSQEDAAETDINAVETEETMKTKADID
-488 NQENQ
+488 
-493 EMYYTENELQGIFNR
+493 YSDNELQGIFNR
-508 AIQILKERSE
+508 AISILKERSE

-531 SFEDNIATIA
+531 SFENNVATIA

-550 QTLNNSE
+550 TTLNNHES
-557 TIEKIESVLKELTND
+557 IEKIESVLKELTND
-572 NISVKFVVKSNSDI
+572 NISVKFVVKSNSNVNSIKDRI
-586 DSIKNRIGNLFGED
+586 ENLFGKDSIK
-600 SIK
+600 

>member
-11 SKTFDEIVGQDQV
+11 SRTFDEVVGQDQV

-170 QRYSFKRI
+170 QRYTFKRI
-178 SVDTISKNISEII
+178 SIDTISKNISEILA
-191 SKEGRS
+191 KEGKT

-222 RVVAVNDK
+222 RVVAINDNN
-230 QISYDRIIEV
+230 ISYDKIIEV

-277 MIVLIDGIVSFF
+277 MMVLIDGIVSFF
-289 RNILIAK
+289 RNILISK

-307 KDMERYTAIA
+307 RDMDRYVAIA
-317 QAFSNSEILNIIK
+317 NAFSNSEILNIIK

-350 AALLEIVS
+350 AALLEIVAS
-358 YRQDDILNRVENIES
+358 KQDDILNRVENLER
-373 MLSSANLKD
+373 MLSSGDLSGLKA
-382 LKPPKRENFDFKL
+382 PKREKFEFNFA
-395 DKKSDNKEVSK
+395 KKENPATVEKPLAKEVVSEIIDNKV
-406 ISSEDEIK
+406 
-414 PSKVKASED
+414 
-423 SHTDASKNI
+423 
-432 SNEVSREDYKD
+432 SNETKE
-443 NNEAD
+443 N
-448 NADGAVEEFTHETEI
+448 VEK
-463 EVEVQ
+463 
-468 GTYTD
+468 
-473 ENLTEEIENTEEKEE
+473 EIENDIPKDIPEVPVDDHSDMSAIEKSQEDAAETDINAVETEETMETKADID
-488 NQENQ
+488 
-493 EMYYTENELQGIFNR
+493 YSDNELQGIFNR
-508 AIQILKERSE
+508 AISILKERSE

-531 SFEDNIATIA
+531 SFENNVATIA

-550 QTLNNSE
+550 TTLNNHES
-557 TIEKIESVLKELTND
+557 IEKIESVLKELTND
-572 NISVKFVVKSNSDI
+572 NISVKFVVKSNSNV
-586 DSIKNRIGNLFGED
+586 DSIKDRIENLFGKD

>member
-11 SKTFDEIVGQDQV
+11 SRTFDEVVGQDQV

-170 QRYSFKRI
+170 QRYTFKRI
-178 SVDTISKNISEII
+178 SIDTISKNISEILA
-191 SKEGRS
+191 KEGKS

-222 RVVAVNDK
+222 RVVAINDNN
-230 QISYDRIIEV
+230 ISYDKIIEV

-277 MIVLIDGIVSFF
+277 MMVLIDGIVSFF

-296 NLSDPRKIIRV
+296 NLNDPRKIIRV
-307 KDMERYTAIA
+307 RDMDRYVAIA
-317 QAFSNSEILNIIK
+317 NTFSNSEILNIIK

-350 AALLEIVS
+350 AALLEIVAS
-358 YRQDDILNRVENIES
+358 RQDDILNRVENLER
-373 MLSSANLKD
+373 MLSSGDLSGLKA
-382 LKPPKRENFDFKL
+382 PKREKFEFNFSKKENPAAVEKPLAKDVVSEVTD
-395 DKKSDNKEVSK
+395 DKV
-406 ISSEDEIK
+406 
-414 PSKVKASED
+414 
-423 SHTDASKNI
+423 
-432 SNEVSREDYKD
+432 SNEAKENVEKEIGNDIPKDIPDVPVDDQSDMNTIEKSQEDAAETD
-443 NNEAD
+443 I
-448 NADGAVEEFTHETEI
+448 NAAETEETMETKADI
-463 EVEVQ
+463 D
-468 GTYTD
+468 YSD
-473 ENLTEEIENTEEKEE
+473 
-488 NQENQ
+488 
-493 EMYYTENELQGIFNR
+493 NELQGIFNR
-508 AIQILKERSE
+508 AISILKERSE

-531 SFEDNIATIA
+531 SFENNVATIA

-550 QTLNNSE
+550 TTLNNHES
-557 TIEKIESVLKELTND
+557 IEKIESVLKELTND
-572 NISVKFVVKSNSDI
+572 NISVKFVVKSNSNV
-586 DSIKNRIGNLFGED
+586 DSIKDRIENLFGKD

>member
-11 SKTFDEIVGQDQV
+11 SRTFDEVVGQDQV

-85 TNLDVVEM
+85 TNLDIVEM

-170 QRYSFKRI
+170 QRYTFKRI
-178 SVDTISKNISEII
+178 SIDTISKNISEILA
-191 SKEGRS
+191 KEGKS

-222 RVVAVNDK
+222 RVVAINDNN
-230 QISYDRIIEV
+230 ISYDKIIEV

-277 MIVLIDGIVSFF
+277 MMVLIDGIVSFF

-296 NLSDPRKIIRV
+296 NLNDPRKIIRV
-307 KDMERYTAIA
+307 RDMDRYVAIA
-317 QAFSNSEILNIIK
+317 NAFSNSEILNIIK

-350 AALLEIVS
+350 AALLEIVVS
-358 YRQDDILNRVENIES
+358 KQDDILNRVENLER
-373 MLSSANLKD
+373 MLSSGDFSGLKA
-382 LKPPKRENFDFKL
+382 PKREKFEYNFSKKENPATVEKPLAKDVVSEVTD
-395 DKKSDNKEVSK
+395 DKV
-406 ISSEDEIK
+406 
-414 PSKVKASED
+414 
-423 SHTDASKNI
+423 
-432 SNEVSREDYKD
+432 SNEAKD
-443 NNEAD
+443 D
-448 NADGAVEEFTHETEI
+448 VKK
-463 EVEVQ
+463 
-468 GTYTD
+468 
-473 ENLTEEIENTEEKEE
+473 EIENDIPKDIPEVPVDDQSDMNTIEKS
-488 NQENQ
+488 QEDAVETDINAV
-493 EMYYTENELQGIFNR
+493 EIEKTVETKADIDYSDNELQGIFNR
-508 AIQILKERSE
+508 AISILKERSE

-531 SFEDNIATIA
+531 SFENNVATIA

-550 QTLNNSE
+550 TTLNNHES
-557 TIEKIESVLKELTND
+557 IEKIESVLKELTND
-572 NISVKFVVKSNSDI
+572 NISVKFVVKSNSNV
-586 DSIKNRIGNLFGED
+586 DSIKDRIENLFGKD

>member
-11 SKTFDEIVGQDQV
+11 SRTFDEVVGQDQV

-170 QRYSFKRI
+170 QRYTFKRI
-178 SVDTISKNISEII
+178 SIDTISKNISEILA
-191 SKEGRS
+191 KEGKS

-222 RVVAVNDK
+222 RVVAINDNN
-230 QISYDRIIEV
+230 ISYDKIIEV

-277 MIVLIDGIVSFF
+277 MMVLIDGIVSFF

-296 NLSDPRKIIRV
+296 NLNDPRKIIRV
-307 KDMERYTAIA
+307 RDMDRYVAIA
-317 QAFSNSEILNIIK
+317 NAFSNSEILNIIK

-350 AALLEIVS
+350 AALLEIVAS
-358 YRQDDILNRVENIES
+358 KQDDILNRVENLER
-373 MLSSANLKD
+373 MLSSGDLSGLKA
-382 LKPPKRENFDFKL
+382 PKREKFEFNFA
-395 DKKSDNKEVSK
+395 KKENPVAVEKPLAKEVVSEIIDNKV
-406 ISSEDEIK
+406 
-414 PSKVKASED
+414 
-423 SHTDASKNI
+423 
-432 SNEVSREDYKD
+432 SNETKE
-443 NNEAD
+443 N
-448 NADGAVEEFTHETEI
+448 VEK
-463 EVEVQ
+463 
-468 GTYTD
+468 
-473 ENLTEEIENTEEKEE
+473 EIENDIPKDIPEVPVDDQSDMNTIEKSQEDAVETDLNAVETEETMETKADID
-488 NQENQ
+488 
-493 EMYYTENELQGIFNR
+493 YSDNELQGIFNR
-508 AIQILKERSE
+508 AISILKERSE

-531 SFEDNIATIA
+531 SFENNVATIA

-550 QTLNNSE
+550 TTLNNHES
-557 TIEKIESVLKELTND
+557 IEKIESVLKELTND
-572 NISVKFVVKSNSDI
+572 NISVKFVVKSNSNV
-586 DSIKNRIGNLFGED
+586 DSIKDRIENLFGKD

>member
-277 MIVLIDGIVSFF
+277 MMVLIDGIVSFF

-296 NLSDPRKIIRV
+296 NLNDPRKIIRV
-307 KDMERYTAIA
+307 KDMDRYTAIA

-358 YRQDDILNRVENIES
+358 YRQDDILNRVENIER
-373 MLSSANLKD
+373 MLSSGNFKD
-382 LKPPKRENFDFKL
+382 LKPPKREYFDFKI
-395 DKKSDNKEVSK
+395 DKKSDNKEISK
-406 ISSEDEIK
+406 INSKDDIK
-414 PSKVKASED
+414 PSKDKASEPT
-423 SHTDASKNI
+423 HPDASENI
-432 SNEVSREDYKD
+432 SNEVSKEDYKA
-443 NNEAD
+443 NNGAD
-448 NADGAVEEFTHETEI
+448 NAYGAVEDFTCEAEI
-463 EVEVQ
+463 EVEAQ
-468 GTYTD
+468 GNYTD
-473 ENLTEEIENTEEKEE
+473 ENLTEEVENTEEIEE
-488 NQENQ
+488 NQDNQ
-493 EMYYTENELQGIFNR
+493 EIDYTENELQGIFNR

-557 TIEKIESVLKELTND
+557 TIEKIETVLKELTND

-586 DSIKNRIGNLFGED
+586 DSIKNRIRNLFGED

>member
-277 MIVLIDGIVSFF
+277 MMVLIDGIVSFF

-296 NLSDPRKIIRV
+296 NLNDPRKIIRV

-317 QAFSNSEILNIIK
+317 EAFSNSEILNIIK

-358 YRQDDILNRVENIES
+358 YRQDDILNRVENIER
-373 MLSSANLKD
+373 MLSSGNLKD
-382 LKPPKRENFDFKL
+382 LKPLKREYFDFKI
-395 DKKSDNKEVSK
+395 DKKSDNKEVFKNSSK
-406 ISSEDEIK
+406 DDIK

-423 SHTDASKNI
+423 SHADASENI

-443 NNEAD
+443 NNGAD

-463 EVEVQ
+463 EVEAQ
-468 GTYTD
+468 GIDTD
-473 ENLTEEIENTEEKEE
+473 ENLTEEVENTEEIEE
-488 NQENQ
+488 NQDNQ
-493 EMYYTENELQGIFNR
+493 EIDYTENELQGIFNR

-531 SFEDNIATIA
+531 SFDDNIATIA

-586 DSIKNRIGNLFGED
+586 DSIKDRIGNLFGED

>member
-178 SVDTISKNISEII
+178 SVDTISKNISEIL

-255 ILNSDASSI
+255 ILNSDASRI

-277 MIVLIDGIVSFF
+277 MMVLIDGIVSFF

-296 NLSDPRKIIRV
+296 NLNDPRKIIRV

-317 QAFSNSEILNIIK
+317 KAFSNSEILNIIK

-340 YITNKRTMLE
+340 YITNKRTMIE
-350 AALLEIVS
+350 AAFLEIVA
-358 YRQDDILNRVENIES
+358 YRQDDILNRVENIER
-373 MLSSANLKD
+373 MLSSGNFKD
-382 LKPPKRENFDFKL
+382 LKPHKRENFEFKI
-395 DKKSDNKEVSK
+395 DKKSDNKEFSK
-406 ISSEDEIK
+406 ISSKDEIK
-414 PSKVKASED
+414 PSDVNAFED
-423 SHTDASKNI
+423 SHKDASETN
-432 SNEVSREDYKD
+432 SNEVSKEDYKD

-463 EVEVQ
+463 EVEAQ
-468 GTYTD
+468 GIATD
-473 ENLTEEIENTEEKEE
+473 ENLTEEVENTEEIEE
-488 NQENQ
+488 NQDNQ
-493 EMYYTENELQGIFNR
+493 EIDYTENELQGIFNR

-586 DSIKNRIGNLFGED
+586 DSIKDRIGNLFGED

>member
-197 IDEAGIDLIAQ
+197 IDEAGIALIAQ

-277 MIVLIDGIVSFF
+277 MMVLIDGIVSFF

-296 NLSDPRKIIRV
+296 NLNDPRKIIRV
-307 KDMERYTAIA
+307 KDMDRYIAIA

-358 YRQDDILNRVENIES
+358 YRQDDILNRVENIER
-373 MLSSANLKD
+373 MLSSGNFKD
-382 LKPPKRENFDFKL
+382 LKPPKREYFDFKI

-406 ISSEDEIK
+406 ISSKDDIK
-414 PSKVKASED
+414 PSEVNAFED
-423 SHTDASKNI
+423 SHTDVPENI

-448 NADGAVEEFTHETEI
+448 NADGAVENFDNEVEI
-463 EVEVQ
+463 EAEAQ
-468 GTYTD
+468 ETGTEEDLTED
-473 ENLTEEIENTEEKEE
+473 LKNTEEIEEIEE
-488 NQENQ
+488 NQEID
-493 EMYYTENELQGIFNR
+493 YTESELQGIFNR

-557 TIEKIESVLKELTND
+557 TIEKIEAVLKELTND

-586 DSIKNRIGNLFGED
+586 DSIKDRIGNLFGED

>member
-11 SKTFDEIVGQDQV
+11 SRTFDEVVGQDQV

-108 EKAFYPPSTSK
+108 EKAYYTPSTSK

-170 QRYSFKRI
+170 QRYTFKRI
-178 SVDTISKNISEII
+178 SIDTIAKNISEILA
-191 SKEGRS
+191 KEEKT

-222 RVVAVNDK
+222 RVVAINENK
-230 QISYDRIIEV
+230 ISYDKIIEV

-255 ILNSDASSI
+255 ILNSDASNI

-277 MIVLIDGIVSFF
+277 MMVLIDGIVSFF

-307 KDMERYTAIA
+307 RDMDRYVAIA
-317 QAFSNSEILNIIK
+317 NAFSNSEILNIIK

-350 AALLEIVS
+350 AALLEIVAS
-358 YRQDDILNRVENIES
+358 KQDDILNRVENLEK
-373 MLSSANLKD
+373 MLSSGDLSGLKT
-382 LKPPKRENFDFKL
+382 PNREKFDFNFS
-395 DKKSDNKEVSK
+395 KKENPSVVEKPLAKEVVFEEVEDNVSK
-406 ISSEDEIK
+406 EAKDDVENEIENEIPKDVPEVSVDGQSNMSGIEESQGEDGEDEIDE
-414 PSKVKASED
+414 VASEETVE
-423 SHTDASKNI
+423 SM
-432 SNEVSREDYKD
+432 DYSD
-443 NNEAD
+443 
-448 NADGAVEEFTHETEI
+448 
-463 EVEVQ
+463 
-468 GTYTD
+468 
-473 ENLTEEIENTEEKEE
+473 
-488 NQENQ
+488 
-493 EMYYTENELQGIFNR
+493 NELQGIFNR
-508 AIQILKERSE
+508 AISILKERSE

-531 SFEDNIATIA
+531 SFENNVATIA

-550 QTLNNSE
+550 TTLNNHES
-557 TIEKIESVLKELTND
+557 IEKIESVLKELTND
-572 NISVKFVVKSNSDI
+572 NISVKFVVKSNSDV
-586 DSIKNRIGNLFGED
+586 DSIKDRIENLFGKD

>member
-11 SKTFDEIVGQDQV
+11 SRTFDEVVGQDQV

-170 QRYSFKRI
+170 QRYTFKRI
-178 SVDTISKNISEII
+178 SIDTISKNISEILE
-191 SKEGRS
+191 KEGKT

-222 RVVAVNDK
+222 RVVAINDNN
-230 QISYDRIIEV
+230 ISYDKIIEV

-277 MIVLIDGIVSFF
+277 MMVLIDGIVSFF

-307 KDMERYTAIA
+307 RDMDRYVAIA
-317 QAFSNSEILNIIK
+317 NAFSNSEILNIIK

-350 AALLEIVS
+350 AALLEIVAS
-358 YRQDDILNRVENIES
+358 KQVDILNRVENLER
-373 MLSSANLKD
+373 MLSSGDLSGLKAPRREKFEFNFSKKENPVVVE
-382 LKPPKRENFDFKL
+382 KPL
-395 DKKSDNKEVSK
+395 AKEVV
-406 ISSEDEIK
+406 SEIIDD
-414 PSKVKASED
+414 KV
-423 SHTDASKNI
+423 
-432 SNEVSREDYKD
+432 SNEAKE
-443 NNEAD
+443 N
-448 NADGAVEEFTHETEI
+448 VEK
-463 EVEVQ
+463 
-468 GTYTD
+468 
-473 ENLTEEIENTEEKEE
+473 EIENEIPKDIPEVPVDDQSDMNTIEKSQEDAVETDINAVETEKTMETKADID
-488 NQENQ
+488 
-493 EMYYTENELQGIFNR
+493 YSDNELQGIFNR
-508 AIQILKERSE
+508 AISILKERSE

-531 SFEDNIATIA
+531 SFENNVATIA

-550 QTLNNSE
+550 TTLNNHES
-557 TIEKIESVLKELTND
+557 IEKIESVLKELTND
-572 NISVKFVVKSNSDI
+572 NISVKFVVKSNSNV
-586 DSIKNRIGNLFGED
+586 DSIKDRIENLFGKD

>member
-108 EKAFYPPSTSK
+108 EKAFYTPSTSK

-255 ILNSDASSI
+255 ILNSDASRI

-277 MIVLIDGIVSFF
+277 MMVLIDGIVSFF

-296 NLSDPRKIIRV
+296 NLNDPRKIIRV

-317 QAFSNSEILNIIK
+317 EAFSNSEILNIIK

-358 YRQDDILNRVENIES
+358 YRQDDILNRVENIER
-373 MLSSANLKD
+373 MLSSGNFKD
-382 LKPPKRENFDFKL
+382 LKPLKREYFDFKI
-395 DKKSDNKEVSK
+395 DKKSDNKEVFKNSSK
-406 ISSEDEIK
+406 DDIK

-423 SHTDASKNI
+423 SHTDASENI
-432 SNEVSREDYKD
+432 SNEVSEEDYKD
-443 NNEAD
+443 NNGAD

-463 EVEVQ
+463 EVEAQ
-468 GTYTD
+468 GIDTD
-473 ENLTEEIENTEEKEE
+473 ENLTEEVENTEEIEE
-488 NQENQ
+488 NQDNQ
-493 EMYYTENELQGIFNR
+493 EIDYTESELQGIFNR

>member
-11 SKTFDEIVGQDQV
+11 SRTFDEVVGQDQV

-170 QRYSFKRI
+170 QRYTFKRI
-178 SVDTISKNISEII
+178 SIDTISKNISEILA
-191 SKEGRS
+191 KEGKS

-222 RVVAVNDK
+222 RVVAINDNN
-230 QISYDRIIEV
+230 ISYDKIIEV

-277 MIVLIDGIVSFF
+277 MMVLIDGIVSFF

-307 KDMERYTAIA
+307 RDMDRYVAIA
-317 QAFSNSEILNIIK
+317 NAFSNSEILNIIK

-350 AALLEIVS
+350 AALLEIVAS
-358 YRQDDILNRVENIES
+358 KQDDILNRVENLER
-373 MLSSANLKD
+373 MLSSGDLSGLKA
-382 LKPPKRENFDFKL
+382 PKREKFEYNFS
-395 DKKSDNKEVSK
+395 KKENPAAVEKPLAKEVV
-406 ISSEDEIK
+406 SEIIDD
-414 PSKVKASED
+414 KV
-423 SHTDASKNI
+423 
-432 SNEVSREDYKD
+432 SNEAKE
-443 NNEAD
+443 N
-448 NADGAVEEFTHETEI
+448 VEI
-463 EVEVQ
+463 
-468 GTYTD
+468 
-473 ENLTEEIENTEEKEE
+473 EIENDIQKDIPEVPVDDQSDMNTIEKSQEDAVETEETMETKADID
-488 NQENQ
+488 
-493 EMYYTENELQGIFNR
+493 YSDNELQGIFNR
-508 AIQILKERSE
+508 AISILKERSE

-531 SFEDNIATIA
+531 SFENNVATIA

-550 QTLNNSE
+550 TTLNNHES
-557 TIEKIESVLKELTND
+557 IEKIESVLKELTND
-572 NISVKFVVKSNSDI
+572 NISVKFVVKSNSNV
-586 DSIKNRIGNLFGED
+586 DSIKDRIENLFGKD